1 MTGAGMLAAKSSSSI
16 EVSVLIGQAG
26 SRLIGYAGS
35 LTSIPRNAG
44 VGNGLI
50 VDKII
55 HGAHDCLAI
64 NTLVRSLGSEK
75 MGFLGKVGGQTRFV
89 TGCPGRPVSQ

>member
-1 MTGAGMLAAKSSSSI
+1 MVAAKSSSSM

-26 SRLIGYAGS
+26 SRLIWHAGS
-35 LTSIPRNAG
+35 LTPIPRNAG

-64 NTLVRSLGSEK
+64 NTRGRSPGSE
-75 MGFLGKVGGQTRFV
+75 MWVSEA
-89 TGCPGRPVSQ
+89 RP